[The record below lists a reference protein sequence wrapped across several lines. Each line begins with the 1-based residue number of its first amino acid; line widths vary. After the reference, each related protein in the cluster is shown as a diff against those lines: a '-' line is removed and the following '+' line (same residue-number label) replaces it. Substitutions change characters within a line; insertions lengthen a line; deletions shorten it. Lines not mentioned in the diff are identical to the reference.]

1 MSPPKIVTGSLL
13 YSPYKSL
20 LFNNIQR
27 RGIVNIPTPD
37 PSNSVTSNSFGG
49 IISAI
54 AEKLG
59 VGE

>member
-13 YSPYKSL
+13 YSPYKSI
-20 LFNNIQR
+20 LFNGIQR
-27 RGIVNIPTPD
+27 RGITNLPTPD
-37 PSNSVTSNSFGG
+37 PGNTVGNNSLGG
-49 IISAI
+49 VISTI